1 VTDKKYILGLILLSQ
16 LLTNCSYRSD
26 KFGQNGSDLKSMS
39 YADSLWIEYK
49 NALQNQRIDYLIDN
63 SLDSIQCV
71 DCVPDSGKLSDI
83 FDSKYIFENHLKELM
98 HLDSLTN
105 DYSAFQNDSMIF
117 INYTIKDNK
126 SEEGGYNLIYIFKK
140 SNQRYLFSGM
150 LTTP

>member
-1 VTDKKYILGLILLSQ
+1 MKYILGLILLSQ
-16 LLTNCSYRSD
+16 LLTNCSYRTD
-26 KFGQNGSDLKSMS
+26 KLSQKGSDLKNMS
-39 YADSLWIEYK
+39 YADSLWIDYK
-49 NALQNQRIDYLIDN
+49 SAMQNQRIDYLIDN

-71 DCVPDSGKLSDI
+71 DCVTDSNNLSDI
-83 FDSKYIFENHLKELM
+83 YDSKYIFDNHLKELI

-117 INYTIKDNK
+117 INYTIKDKK

-150 LTTP
+150 TTTP